1 MLWNHDRY
9 KLHSNAPLLLELS
22 AKPIGLHSTLMWCSG
37 EGEEAVTPPHTSLG
51 SDSKIKII
59 SSRQNSGQAA
69 RVLAIIVVYKISP
82 AECPTL
88 QSLMASFAC
97 VVPQELQF
105 KVLIYDNTEGGQE
118 PGMLPEGV
126 EYYAATYNDGLANAY
141 NFALS
146 MAQTAG
152 FDWLLTL
159 DQDTELP
166 KSFLPRIA
174 GIVRDLGADIEIAG
188 VVPLVCKDSIVIS
201 PRMVRRGRSKNP
213 PRGFVGVLKGE
224 ITAINSATT
233 WRVHALK
240 EIGGFN
246 PLFWLDYL
254 DYWLCHIVHQAGKRI
269 YVAGDI
275 KVVHD
280 LSLLGRKNNM
290 SSTRFSNFLQAE
302 SAFYDLHKGR
312 LDRCILTARLFARLC
327 RQIIR
332 HENVEFRRL
341 TFGYILRQIRD
352 TPANR
357 IEDWKK
363 SVTKRTSRGR
373 TLNLEL

>member
-1 MLWNHDRY
+1 
-9 KLHSNAPLLLELS
+9 
-22 AKPIGLHSTLMWCSG
+22 
-37 EGEEAVTPPHTSLG
+37 
-51 SDSKIKII
+51 
-59 SSRQNSGQAA
+59 
-69 RVLAIIVVYKISP
+69 
-82 AECPTL
+82 
-88 QSLMASFAC
+88 MASFAC
-97 VVPQELQF
+97 VAPQELQL
-105 KVLIYDNTEGGQE
+105 KILIYDNTEGRQE

-146 MAQTAG
+146 VAQTAG

-174 GIVRDLGADIEIAG
+174 RIVRDLGADNEIAG
-188 VVPLVCKDSIVIS
+188 VVPLVCNNNIVIS
-201 PRMVRRGRSKNP
+201 PHMVRCGRSENP

-233 WRVHALK
+233 WRVRTLK

-254 DYWLCHIVHQAGKRI
+254 DYWLCHIVHRVGKRV
-269 YVAGDI
+269 YLAGDI
-275 KVVHD
+275 RVVHG
-280 LSLLGRKNNM
+280 LSFLGGKNDM
-290 SSTRFSNFLQAE
+290 SPTRFSNFLQAE
-302 SAFYDLHKGR
+302 SAFYDLYKGR
-312 LDRCILTARLFARLC
+312 LDRCILTARLVARLC

-332 HENVEFRRL
+332 RENMEFQRL
-341 TFGYILRQIRD
+341 TFNYFLRQIRD
-352 TPANR
+352 TPATR

-363 SVTKRTSRGR
+363 SVTKRTSRG
-373 TLNLEL
+373 